1 MTLPDGEAVTQMET
15 GAGPEVKWRRMAG
28 LEAEDQGT
36 GGCVEYRG
44 RGHVMGGG
52 GGGVHYGVWRRGG
65 GAPVLIGGRRGRIE
79 EGGWRGGKVG
89 EGACCV
95 R

>member
-28 LEAEDQGT
+28 LEAENKGA
-36 GGCVEYRG
+36 GGGVEYRG
-44 RGHVMGGG
+44 GGHIMG
-52 GGGVHYGVWRRGG
+52 GGGVHNRVWRRGG

-79 EGGWRGGKVG
+79 EGGWRGGKVW
-89 EGACCV
+89 EGAGCV
-95 R
+95 G